1 MYADYQIWSH
11 LRQAVTQCVLISTVS
26 MFIRVRSSLSMNT
39 QYCTIHS
46 NITRLCLMF
55 YVNKKLIG
63 NLSFKTNKLV
73 LKAYNLSRATL
84 SHYAPVFQ
92 K

>member
-1 MYADYQIWSH
+1 
-11 LRQAVTQCVLISTVS
+11 
-26 MFIRVRSSLSMNT
+26 
-39 QYCTIHS
+39 
-46 NITRLCLMF
+46 MF

-73 LKAYNLSRATL
+73 LKACNLSRATL